1 MTFNQVC
8 LQVVNKDAPARM
20 CLIALTSSAASHH
33 TARATRQG
41 TRARDVT
48 RARVRAAIERGIGAG
63 TLPDSTDVDALTAT
77 FEPYLLRALTQSG
90 QEASTAPSI

>member
-33 TARATRQG
+33 TAQAT
-41 TRARDVT
+41 
-48 RARVRAAIERGIGAG
+48 
-63 TLPDSTDVDALTAT
+63 DSTDVDALTAT
-77 FEPYLLRALTQSG
+77 FDAYLLRALTQSG